1 MTAPLKMKDLEA
13 RTEVSREA
21 IHFYLREG
29 LLPEPERPKRNVAHY
44 NEGHVARIKLI
55 KRLQEERFL
64 PLSVIRQMLER
75 AEAAAGDVGGL
86 AGFEFALA
94 SLLNGDAP
102 EPDQA
107 LAVVAERTGLPEADV
122 CRLAEVGVIRLIDK
136 DGASYLD
143 FRDVAIV
150 EHWGRVLED
159 GFGGL
164 PGYDEGYLA
173 RYAEALQNLA
183 EAEVGLF
190 LENFGRELTEE
201 AAAIANR
208 GIETTN
214 EIFAR
219 MRTQALLRNLAD
231 RVADDQVQGES

>member
-1 MTAPLKMKDLEA
+1 MKDLET
-13 RTEVSREA
+13 RTDVSREA

-75 AEAAAGDVGGL
+75 AEAAADDVGGL

-94 SLLNGDAP
+94 SLLNGDVP

-107 LAVVAERTGLPEADV
+107 LAVVAERAGMAAADV
-122 CRLAEVGVIRLIDK
+122 RRLAVGGAIRL
-136 DGASYLD
+136 GAKAGESYLD
-143 FRDVAIV
+143 FRDAAIV

-159 GFGGL
+159 GFGDL

-173 RYAEALQNLA
+173 RYAEALQKLA

-190 LENFGRELTEE
+190 LDNFGEELTEE
-201 AAAIANR
+201 MAAIANR

-219 MRTQALLRNLAD
+219 MRTQALLRNITD
-231 RVADDQVQGES
+231 RVEASRSQGDS